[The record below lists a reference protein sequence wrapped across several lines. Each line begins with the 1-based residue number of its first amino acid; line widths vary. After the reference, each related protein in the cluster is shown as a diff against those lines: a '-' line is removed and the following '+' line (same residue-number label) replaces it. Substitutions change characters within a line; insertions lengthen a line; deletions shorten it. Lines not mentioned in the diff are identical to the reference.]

1 MINLKTVSF
10 KNFGSFGN
18 TPTVID
24 LTKRRMNLVSG
35 VNGQGK
41 SFALLDTITFALYGK
56 PFRKINIPQLVNSI
70 NRKDCEVTL
79 EFTAKGRAYK
89 IIRGLAPKRFEVYE
103 DGELVDQDSTIKDYQ
118 KRLEDQILHMNYKTF
133 TQVVILGSSS
143 FVPFMQLSA
152 ADRRAVIE
160 NILDIEIFSM
170 MNDVVKAK
178 LSTTKQ
184 EVKLKKSEIEVMIHK
199 AENQKTFIANVK
211 KQREEFADERETKIT
226 EYKDKIQTL
235 QDDSTKLSGSSLI
248 IS

>member
-1 MINLKTVSF
+1 M
-10 KNFGSFGN
+10 
-18 TPTVID
+18 
-24 LTKRRMNLVSG
+24 
-35 VNGQGK
+35 
-41 SFALLDTITFALYGK
+41 
-56 PFRKINIPQLVNSI
+56 
-70 NRKDCEVTL
+70 NRKDCEVTI

-199 AENQKTFIANVK
+199 AEKSKRHSSQMSRSNEKSLLTSER
-211 KQREEFADERETKIT
+211 QRSRNTKIRFKLYRMT
-226 EYKDKIQTL
+226 HRSYLDPSQRKQTNFQITKDYHRT
-235 QDDSTKLSGSSLI
+235 
-248 IS
+248 